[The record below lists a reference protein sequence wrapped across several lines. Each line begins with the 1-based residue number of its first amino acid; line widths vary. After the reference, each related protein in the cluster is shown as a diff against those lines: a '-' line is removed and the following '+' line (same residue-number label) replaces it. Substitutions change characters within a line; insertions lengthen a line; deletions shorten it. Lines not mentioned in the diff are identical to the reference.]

1 MSWGGRLGSLLTLRH
16 PAQYVVL
23 GFLAV
28 SLLGAVLLRLP
39 IASEAGAPDTT
50 FLTAW
55 FTATSAVCVTGLVVV
70 DTATHW
76 STFGEIVILAL
87 MQVGGFGIMSLTSV
101 IVVALSRRLSL
112 RQRLVALAETGST
125 DLGDVRRV
133 LVGVAQLALAVE
145 AVVAVALM
153 LQFWLNHGD
162 SLPRA
167 AYLGVF
173 HSVSS
178 FNNAGFGLRADSFV
192 SYADDPLLLVT
203 LCVPVII
210 GGIGYPV
217 LVQVAR
223 QPRRPRAWTL
233 HAKITLVTTGLLLA
247 TGWALFAWFEW
258 TNTATFGA
266 MSTADSIANAFF
278 QSVMP
283 RTAGFNAI
291 DIAAL
296 REPSRLLTEILMFI
310 GGGSAS
316 TAGGIKV
323 TTFAL
328 LGWVIWAE
336 VRGEPDVTVF
346 ERRIPTSTQR
356 QALTVALLAVGV
368 VVAATMI
375 LLAITPIPRSD
386 ALFEVISALGTVG
399 LTAGA
404 TPVLSSSGRLLVIGL
419 MILGRVGPPT
429 LFAALVLRERERPFH
444 YPEERPIIG

>member
-1 MSWGGRLGSLLTLRH
+1 MSWGRRIGSFLTLRH
-16 PAQYVVL
+16 PAQYVVV

-28 SLLGAVLLRLP
+28 SLLGALLLRLP
-39 IASEAGAPDTT
+39 IAAEHGVSTT

-70 DTATHW
+70 DTGTHW
-76 STFGEIVILAL
+76 STFGELVILAL

-112 RQRLVALAETGST
+112 RHRLVALAETGST

-133 LVGVAQLALAVE
+133 LFGVAKLTLAVE
-145 AVVAVALM
+145 AVVALVLG
-153 LQFWLNHGD
+153 LQFWLNHSD
-162 SLPRA
+162 SPARA
-167 AYLGVF
+167 AYLGLF
-173 HSVSS
+173 HAVSS
-178 FNNAGFGLRADSFV
+178 FNNAGFGLRADNFV
-192 SYADDPLLLVT
+192 GYANDPLLLVT

-223 QPRRPRAWTL
+223 QPRRPRAWNL
-233 HAKITLVTTGLLLA
+233 HAKITLVTTALLLV

-266 MSTADSIANAFF
+266 MSITDSIANAFF

-346 ERRIPTSTQR
+346 ERRIPTATQR

-368 VVAATMI
+368 VVASTMI

-399 LTAGA
+399 LSAGA
-404 TPVLSSSGRLLVIGL
+404 TPVLSSGGRLLVIGL